1 MLLAVDKVSCE
12 ASNAAVDVLH
22 HNNVPLSIESIAVGP
37 PQPCNQY
44 NHSRE
49 QMTSVTESFTLI
61 LMCYLIFTTKIELFV
76 RIYGDDDTILIAL
89 VVVLIF

>member
-1 MLLAVDKVSCE
+1 
-12 ASNAAVDVLH
+12 
-22 HNNVPLSIESIAVGP
+22 
-37 PQPCNQY
+37 
-44 NHSRE
+44 
-49 QMTSVTESFTLI
+49 MTSVTESFTLI